1 VKLGS
6 QTSEVRSGAGA
17 EPNGWAA
24 DANWY
29 TNIKMTVFNGQWN
42 VPHYPQDEQVQTLFL
57 FTGLQNYASDPSIIQ
72 PVLQWGSSAAGNS
85 KNWTIASWFV
95 SSSHSSYSSLL
106 GPVEPGDL
114 IIGNMTL
121 ASNGDWQ
128 IITKDHNNGKTATLN
143 ANTGVTEVDAFVT
156 LEVYGISSC
165 ADYPNGSTTFNDL
178 HLESNGVPQNADWSV
193 STQPEC
199 SEAVHVNSAHSVTI
213 QF

>member
-1 VKLGS
+1 MGCGCELVHEH
-6 QTSEVRSGAGA
+6 QNDCVQWYVTRSVLVVPGLTGAG
-17 EPNGWAA
+17 
-24 DANWY
+24 
-29 TNIKMTVFNGQWN
+29 MMLGQWN

-121 ASNGDWQ
+121 ASNGD
-128 IITKDHNNGKTATLN
+128 
-143 ANTGVTEVDAFVT
+143 V
-156 LEVYGISSC
+156 
-165 ADYPNGSTTFNDL
+165 
-178 HLESNGVPQNADWSV
+178 
-193 STQPEC
+193 
-199 SEAVHVNSAHSVTI
+199 
-213 QF
+213 